1 MSYQDP
7 CGADDAS
14 PITPLLQS
22 TRQHDSALSTRKAK
36 PAIQLEHRSAEE
48 KALVRRLDMF
58 LLTFGCISQVI
69 K

>member
-1 MSYQDP
+1 MGLSY
-7 CGADDAS
+7 
-14 PITPLLQS
+14 IF
-22 TRQHDSALSTRKAK
+22 RKAK
-36 PAIQLEHRSAEE
+36 PAIQVEHRSAEE